1 MNSTIHDQAW
11 LTWGANLETRIR
23 QLEKHIHYPHNEVA
37 MKEAAAKAQA
47 QPEPLQSYARMQ
59 AQTIISEA
67 YPPANR
73 ESKHGTP
80 ILTDEEIFRI
90 TKEADFGDI
99 EKACDGYPGDRA
111 AALLRVRHL
120 IALAYAS
127 PPEPMDSYARMQG
140 SDPRHLP
147 PMRADTEAILA
158 LTKFAKRLLNPED
171 LGHAVTFE
179 VRQLARRALGLPEVK
194 EYDL

>member
-23 QLEKHIHYPHNEVA
+23 QLEKHIHYPHNENAYVRGVDA

-47 QPEPLQSYARMQ
+47 VYIPGWPDVDPRQKYGDTRPASEQTEGADAKARSIYALGRQGGADPREKYVEQ
-59 AQTIISEA
+59 ALAVINEA
-67 YPPANR
+67 YP
-73 ESKHGTP
+73 SQ
-80 ILTDEEIFRI
+80 
-90 TKEADFGDI
+90 
-99 EKACDGYPGDRA
+99 KAF
-111 AALLRVRHL
+111 
-120 IALAYAS
+120 S
-127 PPEPMDSYARMQG
+127 DSYGAWKNGAQTH
-140 SDPRHLP
+140 PNNPP

>member
-1 MNSTIHDQAW
+1 MDNMFEQWAR
-11 LTWGANLETRIR
+11 LTFGEMGARIT
-23 QLEKHIHYPHNEVA
+23 QLEKHIHYPHNETA

-47 QPEPLQSYARMQ
+47 R
-59 AQTIISEA
+59 TVISEA
-67 YPPANR
+67 YP
-73 ESKHGTP
+73 
-80 ILTDEEIFRI
+80 
-90 TKEADFGDI
+90 
-99 EKACDGYPGDRA
+99 
-111 AALLRVRHL
+111 
-120 IALAYAS
+120 
-127 PPEPMDSYARMQG
+127 
-140 SDPRHLP
+140 P

>member
-1 MNSTIHDQAW
+1 MMPATIAVLVKAALDCANAKEKVMDQDLKLLFDAHEG
-11 LTWGANLETRIR
+11 LLERVR

-47 QPEPLQSYARMQ
+47 QA
-59 AQTIISEA
+59 IISEA
-67 YPPANR
+67 YP
-73 ESKHGTP
+73 
-80 ILTDEEIFRI
+80 
-90 TKEADFGDI
+90 
-99 EKACDGYPGDRA
+99 
-111 AALLRVRHL
+111 
-120 IALAYAS
+120 
-127 PPEPMDSYARMQG
+127 
-140 SDPRHLP
+140 P

-158 LTKFAKRLLNPED
+158 LTKFAKRLINPDD

>member
-23 QLEKHIHYPHNEVA
+23 QLEKHIHYPHNENAYVRGVDA

-47 QPEPLQSYARMQ
+47 
-59 AQTIISEA
+59 
-67 YPPANR
+67 
-73 ESKHGTP
+73 TP
-80 ILTDEEIFRI
+80 FPTLGICAT
-90 TKEADFGDI
+90 
-99 EKACDGYPGDRA
+99 
-111 AALLRVRHL
+111 
-120 IALAYAS
+120 
-127 PPEPMDSYARMQG
+127 
-140 SDPRHLP
+140 P
-147 PMRADTEAILA
+147 PMRSNAEAIFV
-158 LTKFAKRLLNPED
+158 LTSFAKRLLNPED

>member
-1 MNSTIHDQAW
+1 MRRNFGTDEAWYAWSTEIDA
-11 LTWGANLETRIR
+11 RVK
-23 QLEKHIHYPHNEVA
+23 QLEKHIHYPHNEVAMKEAAKAQNAPLTDARIFEITKLADFGDIEFQCRDFPADKALAIARVRKLLELAAQTPHNEVA

-47 QPEPLQSYARMQ
+47 QPEPMQSYARMQ
-59 AQTIISEA
+59 AQTIISEV
-67 YPPANR
+67 YP
-73 ESKHGTP
+73 
-80 ILTDEEIFRI
+80 
-90 TKEADFGDI
+90 
-99 EKACDGYPGDRA
+99 
-111 AALLRVRHL
+111 
-120 IALAYAS
+120 
-127 PPEPMDSYARMQG
+127 
-140 SDPRHLP
+140 P

>member
-23 QLEKHIHYPHNEVA
+23 QLEKHIHYPHSEVA

-47 QPEPLQSYARMQ
+47 LSKEQAGWKEYKSQQATCGNSRGPLKTYE
-59 AQTIISEA
+59 IISEA
-67 YPPANR
+67 YP
-73 ESKHGTP
+73 
-80 ILTDEEIFRI
+80 
-90 TKEADFGDI
+90 
-99 EKACDGYPGDRA
+99 
-111 AALLRVRHL
+111 
-120 IALAYAS
+120 
-127 PPEPMDSYARMQG
+127 
-140 SDPRHLP
+140 P
-147 PMRADTEAILA
+147 PMRADTEAILT
-158 LTKFAKRLLNPED
+158 LTKFAKRLLNPDD

>member
-1 MNSTIHDQAW
+1 MDDMFEQWAR
-11 LTWGANLETRIR
+11 LTFSEMGARIT
-23 QLEKHIHYPHNEVA
+23 QLEKHIHYPHSEVA
-37 MKEAAAKAQA
+37 IKEAAA
-47 QPEPLQSYARMQ
+47 R

-67 YPPANR
+67 YP
-73 ESKHGTP
+73 
-80 ILTDEEIFRI
+80 
-90 TKEADFGDI
+90 
-99 EKACDGYPGDRA
+99 
-111 AALLRVRHL
+111 
-120 IALAYAS
+120 
-127 PPEPMDSYARMQG
+127 
-140 SDPRHLP
+140 P

>member
-23 QLEKHIHYPHNEVA
+23 QLEKHIHYPHTQIAEWK
-37 MKEAAAKAQA
+37 MKEDAAKAQA
-47 QPEPLQSYARMQ
+47 LGPIGPGLDPLGYDRAKAQ
-59 AQTIISEA
+59 AVISEA
-67 YPPANR
+67 YP
-73 ESKHGTP
+73 
-80 ILTDEEIFRI
+80 
-90 TKEADFGDI
+90 
-99 EKACDGYPGDRA
+99 
-111 AALLRVRHL
+111 
-120 IALAYAS
+120 
-127 PPEPMDSYARMQG
+127 
-140 SDPRHLP
+140 P

-158 LTKFAKRLLNPED
+158 LTKFAKRLLNPDD

>member
-1 MNSTIHDQAW
+1 MPLNSDEWKWMQ
-11 LTWGANLETRIR
+11 GLENRIR

-47 QPEPLQSYARMQ
+47 Q
-59 AQTIISEA
+59 TVISEA
-67 YPPANR
+67 YP
-73 ESKHGTP
+73 
-80 ILTDEEIFRI
+80 
-90 TKEADFGDI
+90 
-99 EKACDGYPGDRA
+99 
-111 AALLRVRHL
+111 
-120 IALAYAS
+120 
-127 PPEPMDSYARMQG
+127 
-140 SDPRHLP
+140 P

-158 LTKFAKRLLNPED
+158 LTKFAKRLLNPDD

>member
-37 MKEAAAKAQA
+37 MKEAAAKAQKDFNDTKAMKEAAAKA
-47 QPEPLQSYARMQ
+47 QAQGPIGPGLDPLGYSRTK

-67 YPPANR
+67 YP
-73 ESKHGTP
+73 
-80 ILTDEEIFRI
+80 
-90 TKEADFGDI
+90 
-99 EKACDGYPGDRA
+99 
-111 AALLRVRHL
+111 
-120 IALAYAS
+120 
-127 PPEPMDSYARMQG
+127 
-140 SDPRHLP
+140 P

-158 LTKFAKRLLNPED
+158 LTKFAKRLLNPDD

-179 VRQLARRALGLPEVK
+179 VRQLARRALGLSEVR